1 MMIDQT
7 EFANEFIARQTKMI
21 QELTSKVILL
31 DTQLALTN
39 RKLQEYVVL
48 EEDGQV
54 DTSGYDNAEMNE
66 DGSTPESPDK
76 KNN

>member
-1 MMIDQT
+1 MIDQT
-7 EFANEFIARQTKMI
+7 DFANEFIARQTKMI

-31 DTQLALTN
+31 DTQLAITN

-66 DGSTPESPDK
+66 DESTPEPSDK

>member
-1 MMIDQT
+1 
-7 EFANEFIARQTKMI
+7 
-21 QELTSKVILL
+21 
-31 DTQLALTN
+31 LALTN

-66 DGSTPESPDK
+66 DGSTPEPPDK